1 MRLRKI
7 RNIDYVIMIVSA
19 AVLSVLYAFFNSY
32 FFLMMFLTMALLAFA
47 TLLARRVVVPFF
59 IPVAGSLLAR
69 LIIEFTDKTFN
80 TKILLVLILAGAIFE
95 ILIIIAR
102 ELLEDNPWLI
112 MLISA
117 LSSSAVPVLF
127 TLLLKESIKDNVLE
141 IVNSILC
148 YFLMGFAAGAISYII
163 WYFIR
168 HNSTIL
174 RIMHKEYIF

>member
-1 MRLRKI
+1 MMLRKI
-7 RNIDYVIMIVSA
+7 RNIDYVILIVSA
-19 AVLSVLYAFFNSY
+19 AILSVLYTFFNSY
-32 FFLMMFLTMALLAFA
+32 FFLIMFVTMALLAFA
-47 TLLARRVVVPFF
+47 TLLVRRIIVPFLM
-59 IPVAGSLLAR
+59 PVAGSLLTR

-95 ILIIIAR
+95 ILIILAR
-102 ELLEDNPWLI
+102 KLLEDNSWLI

-117 LSSSAVPVLF
+117 LSSSIVPVLF

-141 IVNSILC
+141 IVNSVLC
-148 YFLMGFAAGAISYII
+148 YFLIGLAAGAISYIV

-174 RIMHKEYIF
+174 KIMHKEYIF